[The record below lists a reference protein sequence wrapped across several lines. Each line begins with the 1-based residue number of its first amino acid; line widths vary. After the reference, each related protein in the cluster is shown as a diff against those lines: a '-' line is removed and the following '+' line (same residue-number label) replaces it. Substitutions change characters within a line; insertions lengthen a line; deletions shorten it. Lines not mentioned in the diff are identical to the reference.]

1 MNAGGVVL
9 VIGGIWVLC
18 QVLRGEALE
27 RLNVLGVD
35 S

>member
-1 MNAGGVVL
+1 MNPGGVVL
-9 VIGGIWVLC
+9 VLLGVWALT

-27 RLNVLGVD
+27 RLRIV